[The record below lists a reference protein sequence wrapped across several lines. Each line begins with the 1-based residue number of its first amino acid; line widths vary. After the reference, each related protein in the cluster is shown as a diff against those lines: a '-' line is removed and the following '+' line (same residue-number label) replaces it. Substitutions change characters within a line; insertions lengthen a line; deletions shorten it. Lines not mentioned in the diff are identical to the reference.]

1 MAYVYV
7 ITNDLFP
14 GLSKIGSSKDV
25 TALLGRL
32 TDSVPGKSHIAWQFL
47 VEDAAAVA
55 ATVHG
60 FLSKLMVPYS
70 PGWYS
75 CPSDLAIKQF
85 QLCIAQSDPA
95 SILDNLWVEDKK
107 HIRSVADLGDFCHTW
122 RLQAGI
128 SQQDLADN
136 ANVGLQF
143 IVDLEDFAEADL
155 PIGGCLRIANLLGI
169 DLFAAKR

>member
-14 GLSKIGSSKDV
+14 GLSKIGSAKDV
-25 TALLGRL
+25 SVLLDRL
-32 TDSVPGKSHIAWQFL
+32 TEAIPGKSHIVWQYL

-55 ATVHG
+55 STVHG

-75 CPSDLAIKQF
+75 CPADLAIKQF
-85 QLCIAQSDPA
+85 QLCMAQSDPYN
-95 SILDNLWVEDKK
+95 ILDNLWVEDKK

-122 RLQAGI
+122 RLQIGM
-128 SQQDLADN
+128 SQQDLADH
-136 ANVGLQF
+136 ADLSLQF
-143 IVDLEDFAEADL
+143 IVDFEAGQPWCSMD
-155 PIGGCLRIANLLGI
+155 GCLRVAELLGI